1 MDRATDCSGETN
13 LGHQIVDVSLVTN
26 VLSFA
31 EFHFSRAAR
40 ATTKA
45 PRKRGQRGTIQKELL
60 CERRDSSFEPANSS
74 NLKTPFRSHRFD
86 VPDPP
91 RSERRA
97 GGSHNA
103 PGKGAL

>member
-40 ATTKA
+40 ANRDRGEVSRLRPSHTTGRTGPYPA
-45 PRKRGQRGTIQKELL
+45 VRWIMQAAVPRRKPSRGL
-60 CERRDSSFEPANSS
+60 
-74 NLKTPFRSHRFD
+74 
-86 VPDPP
+86 
-91 RSERRA
+91 
-97 GGSHNA
+97 
-103 PGKGAL
+103 

>member
-40 ATTKA
+40 PTTKA

-74 NLKTPFRSHRFD
+74 NLKTPISFPS
-86 VPDPP
+86 V
-91 RSERRA
+91 
-97 GGSHNA
+97 
-103 PGKGAL
+103 